1 MARQAAEPG
10 TERLDADAARFFLA
24 LGAVG
29 YLAPA
34 AELAG
39 VDLADARRLAAGLPR
54 PTWTARRREAAAQLF
69 AVATEALAQVTA
81 RLRGGAS
88 GGETTDADTGSV
100 AGSGLSLRE
109 LVLVAE
115 HFYAAALR
123 LDKDVA
129 ADGHQDLGLD
139 LDGWSSEPDAP
150 ARPAAPAPGAVGG
163 DSL

>member
-39 VDLADARRLAAGLPR
+39 VDLAVARRLAAGLPR

-88 GGETTDADTGSV
+88 GGETTDSDA
-100 AGSGLSLRE
+100 GLSVRE

-115 HFYAAALR
+115 RFYAAALR